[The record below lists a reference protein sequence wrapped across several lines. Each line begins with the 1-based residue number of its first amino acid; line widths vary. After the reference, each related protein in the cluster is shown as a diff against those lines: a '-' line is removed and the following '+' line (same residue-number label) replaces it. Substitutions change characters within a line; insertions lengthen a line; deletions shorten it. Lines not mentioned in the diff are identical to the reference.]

1 MQLPDLNR
9 INPLL
14 QRWPMNGKYSC
25 IAKFSNTCLEYG
37 ASYSYSE
44 QVFENFSMQ
53 LYFPFIGNLSK
64 SQQYLSTTE
73 TSKHSLILV
82 LQLTLMTFMNIYN
95 GFYAVN
101 GQLKQIKLDYNDYDR
116 IHYQDHESAT
126 SCTRGQKMTQNVLK
140 TKYVV

>member
-1 MQLPDLNR
+1 
-9 INPLL
+9 
-14 QRWPMNGKYSC
+14 MNGKYSC

-64 SQQYLSTTE
+64 SQQYISTTE
-73 TSKHSLILV
+73 TSKHVLILVCTLYSYSEQAFENFSMQLYFPFISNLSSTETSKYSLILV

-101 GQLKQIKLDYNDYDR
+101 GQR
-116 IHYQDHESAT
+116 F
-126 SCTRGQKMTQNVLK
+126 
-140 TKYVV
+140 